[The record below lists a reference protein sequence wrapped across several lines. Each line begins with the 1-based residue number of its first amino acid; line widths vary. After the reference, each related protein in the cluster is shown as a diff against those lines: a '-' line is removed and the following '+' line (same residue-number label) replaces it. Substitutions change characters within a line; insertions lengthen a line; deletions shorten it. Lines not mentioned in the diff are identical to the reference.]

1 MLGKILSQNW
11 PFPTVIRKIG
21 KIGNDSVHPD
31 VCLSSVELATKSEQS
46 AKRFVLVTCSR
57 ALFHRVIY
65 RKTVTTVYRPNA
77 SNTFFSLLPTLLL
90 LSVIVLPAQAQPIRV
105 EIDPSIKP
113 QNPELLL
120 KPLLDNAE
128 AALKGRRFDD
138 AVRYYQ
144 SAAEYE
150 PDNERIYS
158 ALGFAQSQRG
168 DFRASAEAFR
178 RAIAL
183 DSENADFY
191 AGLGFALGNL
201 EEYDQASQAYR
212 KAIAQDS
219 KKYDAY
225 VGLGSV
231 LQRQKRFD
239 DAATVY
245 TQLKSLQPRDWR
257 PYEALGTILIQKRKY
272 AEALPLL
279 QQAEGF
285 APSNGRIQLSKAV
298 AFLGLNR
305 PSEGAAALEKAAVIE
320 RTNAQIFFK
329 LGEVYQTM
337 GQGQKAFEAFRTAVR
352 LQPDFLE
359 AQSAIG
365 KLLMAERDYPRAMIV
380 YKQILEKSPKDADAY
395 FNLAIALRAR
405 DRVSEAVDALKSA
418 QRFFK
423 EQGNREKLE
432 ETEKLLKEL
441 R

>member
-1 MLGKILSQNW
+1 M
-11 PFPTVIRKIG
+11 
-21 KIGNDSVHPD
+21 
-31 VCLSSVELATKSEQS
+31 
-46 AKRFVLVTCSR
+46 
-57 ALFHRVIY
+57 
-65 RKTVTTVYRPNA
+65 TTVYRPNVR
-77 SNTFFSLLPTLLL
+77 SNTRPGLFPSLLSTLVLLGAVALPT
-90 LSVIVLPAQAQPIRV
+90 QAQPIRV

-128 AALKGRRFDD
+128 AALKARRFDD

-144 SAAEYE
+144 SATEYE
-150 PDNERIYS
+150 PDNERHLPRRW
-158 ALGFAQSQRG
+158 ALAQSQRG

-183 DSENADFY
+183 DSNNADFH

-239 DAATVY
+239 EAATVY

-305 PSEGAAALEKAAVIE
+305 PSEGASALEKAAVIE

-329 LGEVYQTM
+329 LGEVYQIM
-337 GQGQKAFEAFRTAVR
+337 GQGQKAFEAFRTAVK

-380 YKQILEKSPKDADAY
+380 YRQILEKSPKDADAY

-405 DRVSEAVDALKSA
+405 DRVSEAVEALTSA

-423 EQGNREKLE
+423 EQGNREKLA